1 MKSKYF
7 DIKELVSRKVYNK
20 YGEKSWG
27 FINPKIIQFLDTL
40 REELGKPITVN
51 DWMFKG
57 ELQQRG
63 LRANKDPMVMSK
75 NDYYISQHCLGNA
88 VDFNVKGMSADAVYN
103 HIIDNYSSIYY
114 RYITRI
120 EDKKST
126 PTWTHVDCSNTQSN
140 GLVVFKP

>member
-7 DIKELVSRKVYNK
+7 DIRELVSKKVYMK
-20 YGEKSWG
+20 YGGNSWQ

-40 REELGKPITVN
+40 REELGRPITVN
-51 DWMFKG
+51 NWVFNG

-63 LRANKDPMVMSK
+63 LRANKDPMVVNKS
-75 NDYYISQHCLGNA
+75 DYYISQHCLGNA
-88 VDFNVKGMSADAVYN
+88 VDFNVKGMSSDSVYQ
-103 HIIDNYSSIYY
+103 HIIDNYADLYY

-126 PTWTHVDCSNTQSN
+126 PTWTHVDCANTQSN